1 MSNLSLR
8 LPDSLHRLAKD
19 LAKEDSVS
27 LNQLITSA
35 LAEKISALQT
45 EKYLQQRAAEG
56 SKQKFLAALDA
67 VPNIKPDPIES
78 KTL

>member
-1 MSNLSLR
+1 MSSLSLR

-19 LAKEDSVS
+19 VAKEDSVS

-45 EKYLQQRAAEG
+45 EAYLQQRANRA
-56 SKQKFLAALDA
+56 SKEKFLAALDQ
-67 VPNIKPDPIES
+67 VPNVKPDPIES
-78 KTL
+78 